1 MGSNDMT
8 GATMASMTISQCI
21 ERACTTWKD
30 THALSFLREGR
41 LETVLTYGRLNDE
54 IWANALFLGRQGVEK
69 GDRVILF
76 LQKSLH
82 AVLAHLALQKIG
94 AVCVPLNPGFKAA
107 EMAYLLDDAQARL
120 VLCDTGRSHWIRD
133 IDART
138 PVLELPTHLP
148 YSTPAA
154 GRRTEQGA
162 DESIVGPH
170 DPGLIIYT
178 SGTTGD
184 PKGAVLTQQNLT
196 HDARTIISAWQIAAS
211 DVLCHALPL
220 FHVHGLCFA
229 LHTALFSGAHVRLLD
244 AFDPGIVLEVL
255 ARRDD
260 RPACTLFMAV
270 PAMYSKLM
278 DRLEMQ
284 AGGRPLDFSNIR
296 LLASGSAPLP
306 SRQFQR
312 IEALFG
318 QAPVEREGMS
328 ETGMNFS
335 NPLDGRRKPGSVGI
349 PLPGVKVRLVDP
361 HTFHDVRTGEV
372 GEIWLQSPAITSGY
386 WKKPNAT
393 KKAFQA
399 QWFRTGDLGKKDA
412 HGYYYLTDRIKHIII
427 TGGENVSAKEVETAI
442 NAIHGVAE
450 SAVVGLPDPTWGE
463 RVAAAVV
470 LEPGIRLEAEAIRAI
485 CKTRLHDWKCP
496 KAIAFVKALPRNT
509 MGKVLKEKVK
519 NLFTCPQCDDDPSPN
534 SSRTID

>member
-1 MGSNDMT
+1 MDTRFREQAG
-8 GATMASMTISQCI
+8 MASMTIAQWIDRTCVI
-21 ERACTTWKD
+21 WEDRR
-30 THALSFLREGR
+30 ALSFLRQGR

-54 IWANALFLGRQGVEK
+54 IRANAAFLRHQGVAK

-82 AVLAHLALQKIG
+82 AVMTHLALQKIG
-94 AVCVPLNPGFKAA
+94 AVCIPLNPGFKAA

-120 VLCDTGRSHWIRD
+120 VLGDAGSSHWLRG

-154 GRRTEQGA
+154 GRRAKQDA
-162 DESIVGPH
+162 HASIVGPD

-178 SGTTGD
+178 SGTTGN
-184 PKGAVLTQQNLT
+184 PKGAVLSQQNLT

-229 LHTALFSGAHVRLLD
+229 LHTALFSGAHVILLD

-255 ARRDD
+255 VRKED

-278 DRLEMQ
+278 DRLETH
-284 AGGRPLDFSNIR
+284 AGDPPLDFSTLR
-296 LLASGSAPLP
+296 LLASGSAPLRP
-306 SRQFQR
+306 GQFKR

-335 NPLDGRRKPGSVGI
+335 NPLDGPRLPGSIGI
-349 PLPGVKVRLVDP
+349 PLPGVNVRIVDP
-361 HTFHDVRTGEV
+361 HTFDDVPSGEV

-386 WKKPNAT
+386 WKKPQAT
-393 KKAFQA
+393 GKAFHA
-399 QWFRTGDLGKKDA
+399 QWFRTGDLGRKDA
-412 HGYYYLTDRIKHIII
+412 DGYYYLTDRIKHIII
-427 TGGENVSAKEVETAI
+427 TGGENVSAKEVETVI
-442 NAIHGVAE
+442 NAIDEVAE
-450 SAVVGLPDPTWGE
+450 SSVVGLPDTTWGE

-470 LEPGIRLEAEAIRAI
+470 LEPGARLEAEAIRAA

-496 KAIAFVKALPRNT
+496 KAITFVEALPRNT

-519 NLFTCPQCDDDPSPN
+519 TLFTIPQCDDALSPN